1 MQIMILAAGMGKRLG
16 KYTRE
21 HTKCMV
27 EVNGTTLLDHSLRAF
42 DRLKEDGYPINKII
56 MVIGYQGDKI
66 RAYLGSS
73 YKGIDVE
80 YVDNKDYAQTNNIYS
95 LWMARHLLA
104 QDDTLLLES
113 DLIFRYELLKEL
125 IDAPEPDMAVVSS
138 FSAYMDGTV
147 TLLDKNNHIISLISR
162 DQFRWK
168 DSGEYFKTVN
178 IYKFSKEFSSKKYIP
193 FLDAYVQAIGENSYY
208 EQVLKVLVYT
218 DCIDLKALQVPSR
231 YWYEIDDVQD
241 LRIAETLFSEGE
253 EKLKKIQSSY
263 GGYWRYDDL
272 LDFCYL
278 VNPYFP
284 SKSLLRELKSS
295 FKPLIS
301 HYPSGQNVQNLL
313 ASKLFGIDENCI
325 LLGNG
330 AAELIKGLTSAIEG
344 KIGVIAPTFNEYPER
359 IGEDRV
365 SYFIPENPDF
375 SYSVEELKD
384 FSRNISALI
393 LINPDNPSGHF
404 LQEKEVLELAEY
416 FQSRDKWLIVDESFV
431 DFAEKGQ
438 RFSLLDSYYVEKYS
452 RLVVVKSISKSYG
465 VPGIRLGVLA
475 SSDQN
480 VIRRIRQELSIWNI
494 NSFGEYFMQ
503 IIGKHKKEYWEAA
516 EKIIRDRDQLYAGLK
531 KIPWLRVLPSQANYF
546 LCEILEHYSATELS
560 VALIKLDIYIK
571 DCSGKK
577 GFEGKEFVRLA
588 VRDRHD
594 NKKLLKALKKLTQ

>member
-27 EVNGTTLLDHSLRAF
+27 EVNGTTLLDHSLQAF
-42 DRLKEDGYPINKII
+42 YRLKQDGSSINKII

-66 RAYLGSS
+66 RTYLGKS
-73 YKGIDVE
+73 YKGIPVE
-80 YVDNKDYAQTNNIYS
+80 YVDNKDYAKTNNIYS
-95 LWMARHLLA
+95 LWMARKYLA
-104 QDDTLLLES
+104 DDDTLLLES

-125 IDAPEPDMAVVSS
+125 VDSPEPDMAVVSS
-138 FSAYMDGTV
+138 FAAYMDGTV
-147 TLLDKNNHIISLISR
+147 TLLDKNKRIVSLISK

-168 DSGEYFKTVN
+168 ESDDYFKTVN
-178 IYKFSKEFSSKKYIP
+178 IYKFSKAFSSHLYIP
-193 FLDAYVQAIGENSYY
+193 FLEAYVQAIGENSYY

-218 DCIDLKALQVPSR
+218 DSIELKALEVPSS

-241 LRIAETLFSEGE
+241 LRIAETLFSEGK

-263 GGYWRYDDL
+263 GGYWRYENL

-313 ASKLFGIDENCI
+313 ASKLFGIDENSI

-330 AAELIKGLTSAIEG
+330 AAELIKGLSTVIKG
-344 KIGVIAPTFNEYPER
+344 DVGVIAPTFNEYPER

-365 SYFIPENPDF
+365 QYFVPRNENF
-375 SYSVEELKD
+375 SYNLEDLKT
-384 FSRNISALI
+384 FSTEISALI

-404 LQEKEVLELAEY
+404 MSEEEVLSLAEY
-416 FQSRDKWLIVDESFV
+416 FESHDKWLIVDESFV
-431 DFAEKGQ
+431 DFAEKSQ
-438 RFSLLDSYYVEKYS
+438 RFSLLDSYYLEKYK

-475 SSDQN
+475 SSDQEIIHS
-480 VIRRIRQELSIWNI
+480 IRKELSIWNI

-516 EKIIRDRDQLYAGLK
+516 EKIIKDRDLLFERLSQ
-531 KIPWLRVLPSQANYF
+531 IPWLRVIPSQANYF
-546 LCEILEHYSATELS
+546 LCEIMDHFSATELS
-560 VALIKLDIYIK
+560 ISLIGKDLYIK
-571 DCSGKK
+571 DCTGKK
-577 GFEGKEFVRLA
+577 GFENKEYIRLA
-588 VRDRHD
+588 VRDKKD
-594 NKKLLKALKKLTQ
+594 NKKLIKALKELTQ